1 MIIQLGTVSK
11 KANSTLRPGLP
22 DSYDCKFKDGCD
34 MVSPTVILRSS
45 NTNYN
50 YAFMNGRYYYINSCI
65 AAPSG
70 FLEITLECD
79 VMATF
84 KTQIGAS
91 TQFVERARD
100 LKDGTMVD
108 NLRAAKSD
116 LVQTVAESA
125 MDALSGCYIIGVRG
139 ASDTLA
145 KGVKY
150 YAVNSQNMNVFTN
163 WLCTPTGLE
172 AIFNDISA
180 VLSDWNKSLNNV
192 FDYLV
197 SCMYIPFDV
206 SGESESVKV
215 GNVLSGAVGASID
228 TTIVKS
234 YNISVPKHP
243 QAESVGKYVN
253 NSPYSAYKIS
263 LMGIGDLALPA
274 TSLLNTGALSCSLYL
289 DTSTGK
295 ASWRLRPAGSATSIT
310 VGTYSGQIGVPIQL
324 SQVISAGAS
333 FFQSALPA
341 LLPGNAVG
349 GIANAMLNASPSVG
363 SVGMTG
369 SFSDILRNTV
379 IMLQGD
385 FLTVSPINMETE
397 GNIYAGAAQI
407 GSLSGYIKTR
417 NAAVSVNGY
426 AGEAERV
433 AAIMDG
439 GFYYE

>member
-1 MIIQLGTVSK
+1 MQIQLGTISK
-11 KANSTLRPGLP
+11 KYNSTLQPSLS
-22 DSYDCKFKDGCD
+22 DTYDCKYKEGCD
-34 MVSPTVILRSS
+34 LVSPTVIIRST

-50 YAFMNGRYYYINSCI
+50 YAYMDGRYYYVSSCI
-65 AAPSG
+65 AAPSS

-79 VMATF
+79 VLATF
-84 KTQIGAS
+84 KSQIGAS
-91 TQFVERARD
+91 TQFVERAKD

-116 LVQTVAESA
+116 LVQTVSESA
-125 MDALSGCYIIGVRG
+125 MDALSGCYVIGVRG

-163 WLCTPTGLE
+163 WLCTPVGLE

-180 VLSDWNKSLNNV
+180 VLTDWNKSLNNV

-234 YNISVPKHP
+234 YNINVPKHP
-243 QAESVGKYVN
+243 QSASIGQYVN
-253 NSPYSAYKIS
+253 NSPYSSYKIS
-263 LMGIGDLALPA
+263 LMGIGELALPT
-274 TSLLNTGALSCSLYL
+274 TSLLNAGALACSLYL

-295 ASWRLRPAGSATSIT
+295 ASWRLRPGGSATSTT

-349 GIANAMLNASPSVG
+349 GIANAAMNASPSVG
-363 SVGMTG
+363 SIGTTG
-369 SFSDILRNTV
+369 SFSDILRNTI

-397 GNIYAGAAQI
+397 GNMYAGPAQI
-407 GSLSGYIKTR
+407 GNLSGYIKTR
-417 NAAVSVNGY
+417 NAVVSVPGY
-426 AGEAERV
+426 AGEGERV
-433 AAIMDG
+433 AQIMDS